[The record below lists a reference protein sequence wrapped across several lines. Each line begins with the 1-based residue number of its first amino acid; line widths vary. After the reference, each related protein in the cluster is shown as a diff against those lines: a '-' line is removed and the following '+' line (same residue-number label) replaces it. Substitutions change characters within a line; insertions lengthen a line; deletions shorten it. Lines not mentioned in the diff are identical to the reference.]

1 MDKKG
6 FVHIGYRHLDYAM
19 RRVITVPSGFSFV
32 MFDDIVYSIQTL
44 EKGELIHDFGKSC
57 TIIKDEYGRHWFR
70 RVFAAGDMETFETYE
85 PLPAE
90 VVSEEYVAKR
100 MPDMMIYPFIR
111 RDRARE
117 MVEIYEAIPR
127 WSDEEPL
134 RMRILEING
143 KI

>member
-1 MDKKG
+1 M
-6 FVHIGYRHLDYAM
+6 
-19 RRVITVPSGFSFV
+19 
-32 MFDDIVYSIQTL
+32 
-44 EKGELIHDFGKSC
+44 
-57 TIIKDEYGRHWFR
+57 
-70 RVFAAGDMETFETYE
+70 FAAGDMERFETYE

-100 MPDMMIYPFIR
+100 MPDMMIHPFIR

-117 MVEIYEAIPR
+117 MIEIYEASPR